1 MTVQA
6 TLFHVGVNPLPD
18 KLRFDGSDYDPQ
30 RDNKRLG
37 NQLTKIFELMKDGV
51 YRSLNEIAAIT
62 GEPEASISAQLR
74 HLRKKRFGSHDVNK
88 RHEGNGFY
96 KYQLIVKWEPTT
108 K

>member
-37 NQLTKIFELMKDGV
+37 NQLTKIFELMKDGKF
-51 YRSLNEIAAIT
+51 RTLDEINRIT
-62 GEPEASISAQLR
+62 CEPQASISAQLR
-74 HLRKKRFGSHDVNK
+74 HLKKVRFGSHTLNK
-88 RHEGNGFY
+88 KYLGNGLY
-96 KYQLIVKWEPTT
+96 TYQLIITI
-108 K
+108 